1 MVNDVEKR
9 FSDEG
14 TFRRAAT
21 YTLSVIGLAVVVA
34 ALTFWWAAAR
44 ARCSGEDVVLC
55 DTSARV
61 AVVFGPGAVLL
72 LGGIGAFVITYLAWR
87 RGKNWVIWQ
96 GAGWFLFVLM
106 TVYFAIGGSTAGT

>member
-9 FSDEG
+9 FSDDG
-14 TFRRAAT
+14 TYRRAAT
-21 YTLSVIGLAVVVA
+21 YTLAILALTALVA

-44 ARCSGEDVVLC
+44 ARCSGADIVLC
-55 DTSARV
+55 DTTSVV
-61 AVVFGPGAVLL
+61 AVVFAPGAILL
-72 LGGIGAFVITYLAWR
+72 LGGLGAFVLTYLAWR

-106 TVYFAIGGSTAGT
+106 TMYLAIGGTTAGR